1 MITTPKCDQVTN
13 STRRLTLREAPYMPH
28 CYSQFHSEA
37 PTATHSFTAGLPHFR
52 MSKSNHSFP
61 HWQGGVKR
69 LPAALHSCHVSYRI
83 VQQRSSKFLAWEGEL
98 IRGRFGATP
107 SPLPAVN
114 LVIIPSALTLF
125 LYLECCIVVVFGL
138 SNHSFLLQGMGKVA
152 VGSRQ

>member
-1 MITTPKCDQVTN
+1 
-13 STRRLTLREAPYMPH
+13 MPH
-28 CYSQFHSEA
+28 CYSQF
-37 PTATHSFTAGLPHFR
+37 
-52 MSKSNHSFP
+52 HSFP

-152 VGSRQ
+152 VGSRP

>member
-1 MITTPKCDQVTN
+1 MGFTLTNLTQHLNKSTTEKFEV
-13 STRRLTLREAPYMPH
+13 
-28 CYSQFHSEA
+28 F
-37 PTATHSFTAGLPHFR
+37 GL
-52 MSKSNHSFP
+52 
-61 HWQGGVKR
+61 G
-69 LPAALHSCHVSYRI
+69 
-83 VQQRSSKFLAWEGEL
+83 GEL

-152 VGSRQ
+152 VGSRSMMLFS

>member
-1 MITTPKCDQVTN
+1 MINPPIY
-13 STRRLTLREAPYMPH
+13 RLT
-28 CYSQFHSEA
+28 
-37 PTATHSFTAGLPHFR
+37 TA
-52 MSKSNHSFP
+52 
-61 HWQGGVKR
+61 
-69 LPAALHSCHVSYRI
+69 VSDIDQTNINRDI
-83 VQQRSSKFLAWEGEL
+83 RDGNWLSS
-98 IRGRFGATP
+98 ATP

>member
-1 MITTPKCDQVTN
+1 MKVLELMGFTLTNLTQHLNKSTT
-13 STRRLTLREAPYMPH
+13 E
-28 CYSQFHSEA
+28 
-37 PTATHSFTAGLPHFR
+37 
-52 MSKSNHSFP
+52 
-61 HWQGGVKR
+61 
-69 LPAALHSCHVSYRI
+69 
-83 VQQRSSKFLAWEGEL
+83 KFLAWEGEL

-152 VGSRQ
+152 VGSRLMMFFS